1 MQLIKDGLRY
11 DTETAEE
18 VARASSG
25 CPGDFRR
32 RDETLYRTSMGR
44 YFVHGTGGAMTQWAK
59 TCDGGN
65 TRCGGAGILPMSPSD
80 VLAWLEANKEDVP
93 EDCPELSELV
103 KDA

>member
-44 YFVHGTGGAMTQWAK
+44 YFVHGYGGL
-59 TCDGGN
+59 G
-65 TRCGGAGILPMSPSD
+65 TRWEQSREGVLPMSPSD
-80 VLAWLEANKEDVP
+80 VLAWMKANKVYVP
-93 EDCPELSELV
+93 EECPEVYELV
-103 KDA
+103 KNA